1 MASKEVKKFALIL
14 DYSKGKY
21 GIAFEHSET
30 DKPGL
35 YVGSALEA
43 IALADLMRNSQY
55 VTFDEETKTIQ
66 TNYRPT
72 GEAMK
77 EWPDLNRPEPSVST
91 STGAAGADLD
101 DLLRRARGEEKS

>member
-1 MASKEVKKFALIL
+1 MATKEVKKFSLIL

-21 GIAFEHSET
+21 GIAFEHSES

-55 VTFDEETKTIQ
+55 VVYDEETKTIQ
-66 TNYRPT
+66 TNSRPT

-77 EWPDLNRPEPSVST
+77 EWPDLNKPEPSI
-91 STGAAGADLD
+91 STGSSDLMD
-101 DLLRRARGEEKS
+101 GVMKNLKDQK